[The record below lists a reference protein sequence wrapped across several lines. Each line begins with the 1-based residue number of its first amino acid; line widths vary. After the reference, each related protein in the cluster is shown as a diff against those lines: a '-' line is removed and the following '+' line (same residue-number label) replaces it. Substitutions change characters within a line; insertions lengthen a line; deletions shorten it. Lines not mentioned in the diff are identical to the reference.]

1 MKDEVQSPQE
11 ETPNTYWRWLVE
23 SWHYPLGHNPAEK
36 WYGAVSYTHLAV
48 YKRQAIT

>member
-23 SWHYPLGHNPAEK
+23 SWRYPFRPQSCREVVWSCYLI
-36 WYGAVSYTHLAV
+36 
-48 YKRQAIT
+48 R